1 MTESASVAGLSAE
14 VRILHV
20 GNGQIT
26 PSMYRQ
32 LDEVN
37 LERFE
42 AFGRV
47 KDNKLKSGEGVL
59 KLVGRDTKTGA
70 LVRYDAQPPPAD
82 WPTRPGPPEF
92 SHWLLHTQTHAQKY
106 VRFSHTVTEG
116 PDGRGVVWTVSSNA
130 NCLSRYGW
138 HVTQDRPPGSR
149 FGEICLGAPSS
160 NRKSAA
166 P

>member
-26 PSMYRQ
+26 RSMYRQ

-59 KLVGRDTKTGA
+59 KLVGRDTKLERWSVTTHNRPWQTGQLGRDPLSSHIGCCTPRHTPRNTSGSHIRLLNARTGA
-70 LVRYDAQPPPAD
+70 ALS
-82 WPTRPGPPEF
+82 GP
-92 SHWLLHTQTHAQKY
+92 
-106 VRFSHTVTEG
+106 
-116 PDGRGVVWTVSSNA
+116 
-130 NCLSRYGW
+130 
-138 HVTQDRPPGSR
+138 
-149 FGEICLGAPSS
+149 
-160 NRKSAA
+160 
-166 P
+166 